1 MLSKKDYNVYYTLVS
16 CFFIKKLQPSLKE
29 FIFAERLGSGT
40 YAVVYK
46 AYRKEQKRE
55 VVAIKC
61 VLKSSLSKQAVEN
74 LLTEI
79 SILKKLKHD
88 HIVEMKDF
96 QWDDNFIYVIME
108 YCSGGDLSHFIK
120 KKRRIPELL
129 VKQFLQQLATGFQF
143 LRSQNIA
150 HMDLKPQNIL
160 LSSVSQP
167 VLKIADFGFAQYMHQ
182 EEVAYSMRGSPLY
195 MAPEILMKHEYG
207 ATVDLWSIG
216 VVLFANNDPLYEF
229 GYRQV
234 NLSLTGCEFNKKA
247 YSDTTALILGMDFLR
262 KYKAVINMKGTIL
275 IPRLVPPNT
284 SVARYWL
291 IYQVDAIKWME
302 SISMR
307 MVRRDCACLKCL
319 FGQAPYSSKTFAQL
333 AEKIKSSTSIEI
345 PYAVNIS
352 DECRDLILRLLKR
365 DPSERIAFDQFF
377 SHPFLDL
384 KHMATPESLIIG
396 QVEGIEV
403 NNVKQKDLN
412 AIACKSLYPMM
423 TQWGVSAKAQN
434 ASDAEHTTLCPPSCL
449 PCVIFVFRGLL
460 FISTKLATDAV
471 KEDVNNKVPQS
482 INLYCESL
490 LYLVPHVNEY
500 IERAEELKDS
510 LKQNFISNKQR
521 NKVCDLEYKLQN
533 LYSENP
539 KVIASLKLLKHAEVL
554 ETEDKFKEAL
564 EKYEL
569 GIAGLMAV
577 LSVETDE
584 ERKSL
589 LRRQV
594 AEWLKRAEQI
604 KSYLSVN
611 NVQSKESSQINNSSP
626 GNVGREV

>member
-1 MLSKKDYNVYYTLVS
+1 MGLITMLFLYPCGLSRILRFRNSSISGST
-16 CFFIKKLQPSLKE
+16 KLKGIH
-29 FIFAERLGSGT
+29 FCGT
-40 YAVVYK
+40 FRKWDIRCGVQGLQKGMYVTEYECTQDNNQCKVV
-46 AYRKEQKRE
+46 ADNAGTDIVLEQKRE

-216 VVLFANNDPLYEF
+216 VVLFE
-229 GYRQV
+229 
-234 NLSLTGCEFNKKA
+234 
-247 YSDTTALILGMDFLR
+247 
-262 KYKAVINMKGTIL
+262 
-275 IPRLVPPNT
+275 
-284 SVARYWL
+284 
-291 IYQVDAIKWME
+291 
-302 SISMR
+302 
-307 MVRRDCACLKCL
+307 CL

-396 QVEGIEV
+396 GLRRINSNFEEETVRNIYKHEITGIFDNKGDSFLLLLYRELESHFFSNFHRWNLQQVEGIEV

-412 AIACKSLYPMM
+412 AIACKSHIP
-423 TQWGVSAKAQN
+423 
-434 ASDAEHTTLCPPSCL
+434 
-449 PCVIFVFRGLL
+449 
-460 FISTKLATDAV
+460 
-471 KEDVNNKVPQS
+471 
-482 INLYCESL
+482 
-490 LYLVPHVNEY
+490 
-500 IERAEELKDS
+500 
-510 LKQNFISNKQR
+510 
-521 NKVCDLEYKLQN
+521 
-533 LYSENP
+533 
-539 KVIASLKLLKHAEVL
+539 
-554 ETEDKFKEAL
+554 
-564 EKYEL
+564 
-569 GIAGLMAV
+569 
-577 LSVETDE
+577 
-584 ERKSL
+584 
-589 LRRQV
+589 
-594 AEWLKRAEQI
+594 
-604 KSYLSVN
+604 
-611 NVQSKESSQINNSSP
+611 
-626 GNVGREV
+626 

>member
-1 MLSKKDYNVYYTLVS
+1 MGLITMLFLYPCGLSRILRFRNSSISGSDSIADSVKLRHTPYQFIINVELARFIMMNYVS
-16 CFFIKKLQPSLKE
+16 STKLKGIH
-29 FIFAERLGSGT
+29 FCGT
-40 YAVVYK
+40 FRKWDIRCGVQGLQKGMYVTEYECTQDNNQCKVV
-46 AYRKEQKRE
+46 ADNAGTDIVLEQKRE

-216 VVLFANNDPLYEF
+216 VVLFE
-229 GYRQV
+229 
-234 NLSLTGCEFNKKA
+234 
-247 YSDTTALILGMDFLR
+247 
-262 KYKAVINMKGTIL
+262 
-275 IPRLVPPNT
+275 
-284 SVARYWL
+284 
-291 IYQVDAIKWME
+291 
-302 SISMR
+302 
-307 MVRRDCACLKCL
+307 CL

-396 QVEGIEV
+396 
-403 NNVKQKDLN
+403 
-412 AIACKSLYPMM
+412 
-423 TQWGVSAKAQN
+423 
-434 ASDAEHTTLCPPSCL
+434 
-449 PCVIFVFRGLL
+449 
-460 FISTKLATDAV
+460 TKLATDAV
-471 KEDVNNKVPQS
+471 KEDMNNKVPQS

-490 LYLVPHVNEY
+490 LFLVPHVHVETDPRKKAVLRKKVNEY

-626 GNVGREV
+626 GIKKYYINIISLVKSCISSSHVDNLLRDVLVMV